1 MRLPFSLA
9 LAALLASASATAAPT
24 AAPAPAAPPKTA
36 AYKEGVNYQPVLP
49 AQPTSVAPGQIEVI
63 DFFWY
68 SCPHC
73 FELEPYLE
81 IWARSKPKD
90 VVLKLVPAIVR
101 PEAEAGARAYYVAE
115 ALGILD
121 KAHEAIYNDIHIKH
135 EMAGTSEVD
144 YERFFTANLGVS
156 AKQFE
161 SAWSSPAVNAK
172 VDQARVLAA
181 RYGVLSADG
190 GVPTL
195 AVNGKWL
202 TGGGYGLAYS
212 QIMQVVNYLVQQEQ
226 AAVPSS
232 IK

>member
-1 MRLPFSLA
+1 MRFPFSLA
-9 LAALLASASATAAPT
+9 LAALLASASATAAPA
-24 AAPAPAAPPKTA
+24 AAPAPAKPAV
-36 AYKEGVNYQPVLP
+36 YKEGVNYQPVLP

-81 IWARSKPKD
+81 IWERSKPKD
-90 VVLKLVPAIVR
+90 VVLKFVPAIVR

-121 KAHEAIYNDIHIKH
+121 KSHEAIYNDIHIKH
-135 EMAGTSEVD
+135 EMAGTTEAD

-161 SAWSSPAVNAK
+161 STWSSPAVNAK

-181 RYGVLSADG
+181 RYGVLSVDG

-195 AVNGKWL
+195 AVNGKWI

-212 QIMQVVNYLVQQEQ
+212 QIMQVVTYLVQQEE
-226 AAVPSS
+226 AAIPSS
-232 IK
+232 VK